1 MEKIAVILGL
11 IVSIPMFGKA
21 QNWTNIAS
29 GTTKKLNTIEFVG
42 NNIGYIGGDDS
53 LLLKTTDGGITWNEV
68 NYSGVNFFPGGEDI
82 LKIDFVNESVG
93 FMTVGPYSGAYK
105 TVDGG
110 LNWEAIFS
118 SATSNLCFNQG
129 LFFLDE
135 NNGFIGGAGCFSS
148 EVVEK
153 LENGLWSEVYPEGN
167 STNNDIITDIDF
179 LNPLKG
185 LAASSGGYI
194 LKTND
199 GGNSWERISI
209 DLIDNS
215 IDPTSNEI
223 ITSVDLISEM
233 IAVATFNSN
242 SLVGG
247 KIISYDGGLSWSLLD
262 ESYTAL
268 EVHHSTNGITYFS
281 EGIPSCGI
289 AYVITSTSDFNGWES
304 DYVGMAIYGIT
315 SLPNLKVFVVGEAG
329 TILMKESHSQ
339 TSSVLSIKKELE
351 CTVFPNPVENMLTL
365 SFSPTSTNATASIMD
380 LEGKIVLVSDIVSD
394 RLDVS
399 KLSSGMYR
407 LTMFSG
413 EKQFQI
419 SFVKK

>member
-53 LLLKTTDGGITWNEV
+53 LLLKTTDGGATWSEM
-68 NYSGVNFFPGGEDI
+68 NYTGVTFYPGSEDI
-82 LKIDFVNESVG
+82 LKLDFVSENVG

-105 TVDGG
+105 TIDGG
-110 LNWEAIFS
+110 LTWEPLFS
-118 SATSNLCFNQG
+118 STTSGFCFNQG
-129 LFFLDE
+129 LFFFDE
-135 NNGFIGGAGCFSS
+135 DNGFIGGGGCFQS
-148 EVVEK
+148 ELVEK
-153 LENGLWSEVYPEGN
+153 LENGTWSEIIPEGTSS
-167 STNNDIITDIDF
+167 STDLVTDIDF
-179 LNPLKG
+179 LNPLFG
-185 LAASSGGYI
+185 MAASSGGSI
-194 LKTND
+194 LRTTD
-199 GGNSWERISI
+199 GGNSWNRISI
-209 DLIDNS
+209 NLIDNS
-215 IDPTSNEI
+215 LGPDDSEV
-223 ITSVDLISEM
+223 ITAIEVISEL
-233 IAVATFNSN
+233 IAVATINVNIMS
-242 SLVGG
+242 GG
-247 KIISYDGGLSWSLLD
+247 KIISYDGGLSWSLLGD
-262 ESYTAL
+262 SYSAL
-268 EVHHSTNGITYFS
+268 EVHQSTSGITYFS
-281 EGIPSCGI
+281 EGVPSCGI

-315 SLPNLKVFVVGEAG
+315 SLPNLKVFAVGEAG